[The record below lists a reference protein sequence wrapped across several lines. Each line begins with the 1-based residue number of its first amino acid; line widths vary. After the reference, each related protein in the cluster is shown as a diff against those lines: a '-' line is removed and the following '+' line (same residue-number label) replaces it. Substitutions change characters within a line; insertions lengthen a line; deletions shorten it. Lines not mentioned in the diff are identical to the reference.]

1 MEGIKIKS
9 VTGIPTVKFWT
20 LEEKNYKLASDLKMP
35 KTKVYVKDTKMS
47 IGKNVEHILEVYKR
61 NGDNIEQITVKKVE
75 INKNKASNVATEV
88 RKNIKKLIEKHHPD
102 IDELVGKFK
111 VVKIAYRNGK

>member
-1 MEGIKIKS
+1 
-9 VTGIPTVKFWT
+9 
-20 LEEKNYKLASDLKMP
+20 
-35 KTKVYVKDTKMS
+35 
-47 IGKNVEHILEVYKR
+47 
-61 NGDNIEQITVKKVE
+61 VKKVE